1 MRCRVLTSPDCF
13 LSVSLTFPCETNG
26 SFYSCD
32 SCNLSVV
39 DCCELELVNAT
50 VTFSAKLLLLFKS
63 VKLTGFTAVTAA
75 DVERVILSIPAKSS
89 PLDIVPTSL
98 LKSCSDVFAV
108 VIARLANLSFRD
120 GRFPTC
126 FKLAEVLP
134 LLKKSGAN
142 QADPSNFRPIS
153 NLSTISKVLER
164 LALGQLRPHLLSSPN
179 FCSHQSGF
187 RTGHSTETALFEML
201 NDVYTAGD
209 DRRLTVAIGLDISAA
224 FNTISHDVLI
234 DLWRS
239 AMRATQT
246 AWNSLS
252 RLEEATLHPS
262 VFKRLRRLVVV
273 CFCGCSDGGGSVGPV
288 PWFRSL

>member
-1 MRCRVLTSPDCF
+1 MLTSPDCF

-108 VIARLANLSFRD
+108 VIA
-120 GRFPTC
+120 PTC
-126 FKLAEVLP
+126 RFEMGDFQHASNSPRCCRCSRSLVPTKQIHPTL
-134 LLKKSGAN
+134 
-142 QADPSNFRPIS
+142 DPS
-153 NLSTISKVLER
+153 
-164 LALGQLRPHLLSSPN
+164 
-179 FCSHQSGF
+179 
-187 RTGHSTETALFEML
+187 
-201 NDVYTAGD
+201 
-209 DRRLTVAIGLDISAA
+209 
-224 FNTISHDVLI
+224 
-234 DLWRS
+234 
-239 AMRATQT
+239 
-246 AWNSLS
+246 
-252 RLEEATLHPS
+252 PS
-262 VFKRLRRLVVV
+262 CR
-273 CFCGCSDGGGSVGPV
+273 
-288 PWFRSL
+288 